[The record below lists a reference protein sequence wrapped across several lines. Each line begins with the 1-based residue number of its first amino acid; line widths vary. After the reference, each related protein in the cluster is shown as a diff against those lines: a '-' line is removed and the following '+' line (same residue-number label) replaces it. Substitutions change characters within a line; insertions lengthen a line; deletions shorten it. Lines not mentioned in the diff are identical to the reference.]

1 MNTLDKQRL
10 LRDTIEDADYQQFR
24 ARLRQRVLADYRHR
38 TASRNPAWLLAL
50 AACLAVI
57 LTVLLLPRPDAPQSS
72 RTKTFAG
79 VIRTAPLHP
88 DQRIKSVLSTT
99 PLVTTANPGSPA
111 SSSKAPFSIVRT
123 KESTTNLMYLTD
135 QELLAVFPGKPV
147 WLVSTS
153 DQTRL
158 LVFANP
164 DDAIAYGYPNPTGA
178 IP

>member
-1 MNTLDKQRL
+1 MNTPEKQRL

-24 ARLRQRVLADYRHR
+24 ARLRRRVLADYRHR

-57 LTVLLLPRPDAPQSS
+57 LTVLLLPRPNAPQSS
-72 RTKTFAG
+72 RTKALAG
-79 VIRTAPLHP
+79 VIRTVPLHP
-88 DQRIKSVLSTT
+88 DQRLRSFVSTT
-99 PLVTTANPGSPA
+99 LLVTTTNPDSPDF
-111 SSSKAPFSIVRT
+111 SSRAPFSIVRT
-123 KESTTNLMYLTD
+123 TESTTNLLYLTD

-147 WLVSTS
+147 GLVSTA
-153 DQTRL
+153 DQNRL

-164 DDAIAYGYPNPTGA
+164 DDAIAYGYPNRTGA